1 MRGGNRRWN
10 TLLERGIEASVA
22 AAVLLATVLF
32 GGVRATELACV
43 TALLGLAALLWVA
56 RIWLD
61 RSHRF
66 LLHPVLVPVLG
77 FVAYAAWR
85 AGSTDVPYRAW
96 QEVWLLGVYALGLV
110 VALQN
115 LHGQDVLLRTAWA
128 TSITGAFLATYAVG
142 QFLGESDAVLWASRP
157 AAYARRAG
165 ATFVNPNHFAT
176 LMVMFVP
183 LALAQT
189 FLGRAKPVV
198 RIVHG
203 YAALVMLAGLA
214 VTMSRGGWLAG
225 ALTTIGLLGWL
236 AGRRRQLRVPALV
249 VIGLLLCAGGAFF
262 ALNPKARLRIEGIQ
276 QAGTPDSG
284 DRAPLWRP
292 ALAMWRDHPWTG
304 VGPAH
309 YDVWYPQY
317 REAAMQAR
325 PEYAHSEYLNT
336 LADYGVAG
344 AVLAGAGLAS
354 LLASAV
360 LSRKYVERGVGDLGD
375 KGSNRFAFFMGAALG
390 LVGLAIHAIGE
401 FPMHIPAIGLLAMVL
416 AGQVASLARFASDRW
431 WFTPRAGS
439 RAVASAL
446 VLAALVFLAPTA
458 WRGFREARAL
468 AHAHGESMVTAEFI
482 RALESAAAIAP
493 GNPHTALIL
502 GEGLRQA
509 SFFGGSEWTARRPEA
524 FAWLAKAAAL
534 NPHDPKAPMA
544 LAEAWAWEQDLDQAL
559 AHSAKARALAPR
571 FVAAANLH
579 GWVLFQRGQFREA
592 REQFQQSL
600 SWDPWTNHFARA
612 YLGACDTALGTP
624 PSTLGTPK
632 P

>member
-1 MRGGNRRWN
+1 MRGGNGRWN
-10 TLLERGIEASVA
+10 VLLERGIEASVA

-85 AGSTDVPYRAW
+85 AGSVDVPYRAW
-96 QEVWLLGVYALGLV
+96 QEAWLLGVYALGCVL
-110 VALQN
+110 ALQN
-115 LHGQDVLLRTAWA
+115 LHGQDVLLRTTWA
-128 TSITGAFLATYAVG
+128 TSITGAILATYAVG

-176 LMVMFVP
+176 LMVMLIP
-183 LALAQT
+183 IALAQA

-225 ALTTIGLLGWL
+225 AVTTVGLLGWL
-236 AGRRRQLRVPALV
+236 AGRRRQLRVPAIV
-249 VIGLLLCAGGAFF
+249 VMALLLCAGGAFF
-262 ALNPKARLRIEGIQ
+262 ALNPKARLRVEGIH

-292 ALAMWRDHPWTG
+292 AVAMWRDHPWTG
-304 VGPAH
+304 VGPAQ

-344 AVLAGAGLAS
+344 AILAAAGLAS
-354 LLASAV
+354 LLARAV
-360 LSRKYVERGVGDLGD
+360 LSRKNVERGCGDRGH
-375 KGSNRFAFFMGAALG
+375 KGTNR
-390 LVGLAIHAIGE
+390 
-401 FPMHIPAIGLLAMVL
+401 
-416 AGQVASLARFASDRW
+416 
-431 WFTPRAGS
+431 
-439 RAVASAL
+439 
-446 VLAALVFLAPTA
+446 
-458 WRGFREARAL
+458 
-468 AHAHGESMVTAEFI
+468 
-482 RALESAAAIAP
+482 
-493 GNPHTALIL
+493 
-502 GEGLRQA
+502 
-509 SFFGGSEWTARRPEA
+509 
-524 FAWLAKAAAL
+524 
-534 NPHDPKAPMA
+534 
-544 LAEAWAWEQDLDQAL
+544 
-559 AHSAKARALAPR
+559 
-571 FVAAANLH
+571 
-579 GWVLFQRGQFREA
+579 
-592 REQFQQSL
+592 
-600 SWDPWTNHFARA
+600 
-612 YLGACDTALGTP
+612 
-624 PSTLGTPK
+624 
-632 P
+632 